1 MNRALELSVN
11 HVESLGCFLV
21 LQARNNKYMVG
32 VVMWSLVSFSHL
44 YYSCTSFGDRTVRNT
59 TKKEQSL
66 SNSNIDIRFSHLI
79 TSSTAGLKHLSV
91 VSAAVDASILV
102 EVNQVHQEIVTNL
115 AHKAAWVPTST
126 LSGTRSKN
134 SNLSK
139 ADVLTTTNTNL

>member
-1 MNRALELSVN
+1 MFLGAAGEELQIYGWCGDVEFSVFSIICITAVR
-11 HVESLGCFLV
+11 HVV
-21 LQARNNKYMVG
+21 IA
-32 VVMWSLVSFSHL
+32 
-44 YYSCTSFGDRTVRNT
+44 TVRNT
-59 TKKEQSL
+59 TKKQRSL
-66 SNSNIDIRFSHLI
+66 SNSNIDIRFAHLI